1 MRDVAQAHGIRVT
14 PELTE
19 RVRNDQLRIVW
30 SHITVGSVIA
40 TVFAVALAAYLSR
53 RIGTELAYGWLVIKL
68 GTALPRVIQ
77 AQYYRH
83 TNNPG
88 SRSARFWTYLLL
100 ALDGVAW
107 GLIGI
112 WTSTFGN
119 DTSLLVITCLASV
132 AAVATFGLQV
142 RMLAT
147 LAYVGPMIGLT
158 ALALLARLDEFGAF
172 LGSGLLLFLA
182 VLVTTALR
190 SERSMFETFVLRE
203 YNEQLANER
212 KAALDLAD
220 RHARESDLALDEAR
234 RKSAVK
240 TQFLANMS
248 HELRTPLH
256 GILGVT
262 RLLHAETS
270 DTAVHRRLDLIE
282 TAGSHLLQ
290 LINDLLDI
298 SRIEHGN
305 IPLTPA
311 PFDLRA
317 ELARVTDMYRL
328 RAEDKGL
335 RLHTAIDLPESVIV
349 SADALRLRQI
359 LHNLLGNAIKFTD
372 RGYIS
377 LAVRHV
383 APQTYEFEVRDT
395 GRGISDE
402 DQARIF
408 DKFVQLERGSRSAAE
423 GSGLGLTIARE
434 LAQAMGGDIRCVS
447 TKGLGSCFTLSVEL
461 PASSQALPSGVTAIE
476 DAPGYTRRREL
487 VLLAEDNRVNAI
499 IATTMLERM
508 GLVAEHVGNGDDVV
522 KAALRS
528 TSRPSLVLMDIRL
541 PSQDGYMAARAIR
554 SGEAALGLPRIPIV
568 ALTASAGDEGRR
580 LCLEAGMDAFL
591 AKPFEFE
598 DFTSLVSGVLKR
610 GASDIVAPTGQ
621 RSG

>member
-1 MRDVAQAHGIRVT
+1 MQDVAQTHGIRVT

-19 RVRNDQLRIVW
+19 RVRSDQLRIVW

-40 TVFAVALAAYLSR
+40 TVFAVALAAYLAG
-53 RIGTELAYGWLVIKL
+53 RIGAELAYGWLAIKL
-68 GTALPRVIQ
+68 GAALPRVVQ

-88 SRSARFWTYLLL
+88 TRSARFWTYLLL

-112 WTSTFGN
+112 WTSSFGN
-119 DTSLLVITCLASV
+119 DTSLFVITCLASV

-147 LAYVGPMIGLT
+147 VAYVGPMIGLT

-190 SERSMFETFVLRE
+190 SERSMFETFLLRE
-203 YNEQLANER
+203 YNEQLAKER
-212 KAALDLAD
+212 QAALELAD
-220 RHARESDLALDEAR
+220 KHAEESDQALEEAR

-240 TQFLANMS
+240 TQFLANIS

-262 RLLHAETS
+262 RLLHAETT

-317 ELARVTDMYRL
+317 ELARVADMYRL
-328 RAEDKGL
+328 RAEEKGL
-335 RLHTAIDLPESVIV
+335 RLHTEIDLPQPAVV

-377 LAVRHV
+377 LSVRHR

-402 DQARIF
+402 DRVRVF
-408 DKFVQLERGSRSAAE
+408 DKFVQLERDSRAAAE

-434 LAQAMGGDIRCVS
+434 LAQAMGGDIRCIS
-447 TKGLGSCFTLSVEL
+447 TKGLGSCFTLTVDL
-461 PASSQALPSGVTAIE
+461 PASSQPLPSGVTSIE
-476 DAPGYTRRREL
+476 DAQGYARRREL
-487 VLLAEDNRVNAI
+487 VLLAEDNRVNAV

-508 GLVAEHVGNGDDVV
+508 GLVTEHVGDGDQVV
-522 KAALRS
+522 EAALRS
-528 TSRPSLVLMDIRL
+528 TSRPALVLMDIRL
-541 PSQDGYMAARAIR
+541 PSQDGYAAARAIR
-554 SGEAALGLPRIPIV
+554 AGEAALGLPRIPII

-591 AKPFEFE
+591 AKPFEFDE
-598 DFTSLVSGVLKR
+598 FISLIGGVLKR
-610 GASDIVAPTGQ
+610 AATQAAALPT
-621 RSG
+621 RHSG